1 MNEAAKH
8 HMTFLASGAEM
19 VSRHARALPSRLP
32 FKTAAQDEL
41 EDAERELEEALQK
54 VREALIEYDRKPLET
69 I

>member
-1 MNEAAKH
+1 MNTAVKH

-41 EDAERELEEALQK
+41 EDAERELEAALQK
-54 VREALIEYDRKPLET
+54 VREAMATYDAKE
-69 I
+69 IA

>member
-1 MNEAAKH
+1 MNDAAKH

-41 EDAERELEEALQK
+41 EDAERELEAALQK
-54 VREALIEYDRKPLET
+54 VREAMREYDQKS
-69 I
+69 ISV

>member
-1 MNEAAKH
+1 MNDAAKH

-41 EDAERELEEALQK
+41 EDAERELEAALQK
-54 VREALIEYDRKPLET
+54 VREAMREYDNKS
-69 I
+69 IA

>member
-1 MNEAAKH
+1 MNDAAKH

-41 EDAERELEEALQK
+41 EDAKRELEAALQR
-54 VREALIEYDRKPLET
+54 VREAMAEYDAKEVV
-69 I
+69 

>member
-41 EDAERELEEALQK
+41 EDAERELKAALQK
-54 VREALIEYDRKPLET
+54 VCEAIREYNSKDIV
-69 I
+69 